1 MGQLSN
7 MLYELSTINSK
18 VRNGAFPNVMPISDR
33 KVDGGGQGFY
43 PWYHAWCNDLNTQ
56 QKFQKLKDLSMEI

>member
-7 MLYELSTINSK
+7 MLYELSIINSK
-18 VRNGAFPNVMPISDR
+18 VRNGAFPNVMPIFDR

-43 PWYHAWCNDLNTQ
+43 PWYHA
-56 QKFQKLKDLSMEI
+56 

>member
-43 PWYHAWCNDLNTQ
+43 PWYHA
-56 QKFQKLKDLSMEI
+56 